1 MSEQDR
7 TGGCKNIRHERK
19 LVNDI
24 KASPFVLSYVEGLR
38 EGFSVI
44 YYAWTMVFLKF
55 ADGARSS

>member
-1 MSEQDR
+1 MSEQHR
-7 TGGCKNIRHERK
+7 TGRCKNIPYERK

-38 EGFSVI
+38 EAFSAI
-44 YYAWTMVFLKF
+44 CYAWTMFFLKF